1 MAHELKRPRLISRP
15 DLVGGD
21 LVFEGTR
28 IPVRHIGLLAKK
40 GVPLAEILEDY
51 PAISASDVAFA
62 REFVDSEP
70 APARAENPIRFMRL
84 PE

>member
-1 MAHELKRPRLISRP
+1 MAQKLKHPRLVSRP
-15 DLVGGD
+15 DAVGGD

-51 PAISASDVAFA
+51 PAISAGDVAFA
-62 REFVDSEP
+62 REFVDAEP
-70 APARAENPIRFMRL
+70 APSHADTPIKFVRL